1 VLFCLLISFLLIE
14 SLLFTFEKIPF
25 TSSYLPG
32 RRPLIETVL
41 KYSVATGCYVWGFA
55 ALVSFVIKT
64 VASTLSFAA
73 ILAAAWWRLR
83 RARLAGR
90 QIGRIEFEERFEP
103 AVQLLEIERN

>member
-1 VLFCLLISFLLIE
+1 MCLLISFLLIE
-14 SLLFTFEKIPF
+14 FLLFTYEKIPF

-41 KYSVATGCYVWGFA
+41 KYSVATACYVWGFA

-64 VASTLSFAA
+64 ATSTMSFTA
-73 ILAAAWWRLR
+73 ILAVGWWQLR

-90 QIGRIEFEERFEP
+90 QISRIEFEEVFEP
-103 AVQLLEIERN
+103 AVQLLGIEHD